1 MLQQKQLAMAG
12 RTSGGSSGGRS
23 SSGGSKSKSKTKTR
37 TKTESTGKPT
47 VDGDSGSTTGANG
60 YNQLLALYRLHG
72 NSTMFNTLA
81 SQLIQKGK
89 VSEAEYNKLKQQID
103 AGRLKSNSTKGLL
116 R

>member
-1 MLQQKQLAMAG
+1 
-12 RTSGGSSGGRS
+12 
-23 SSGGSKSKSKTKTR
+23 
-37 TKTESTGKPT
+37 
-47 VDGDSGSTTGANG
+47 
-60 YNQLLALYRLHG
+60 
-72 NSTMFNTLA
+72 MFNTLA